1 MAPQSQYDPGFADFG
16 GGTSSSVLH
25 PVVLVAMIVLILLIC
40 LLPRRWVIVPLLLGI
55 LLIPC
60 GQNIYIGGVHLFV
73 SRIFVLI
80 GCLRVLLSKPS
91 SRLFSGNFLA
101 LDKLFFIW
109 AIYRAAAVVLTF
121 SDTGALV
128 NQVAFLIDALGG
140 YFLFRS
146 LIQDEQDAEIVV
158 KVFAV
163 VALVSAAEMIREQL
177 TGQNLF
183 GMLGGVRLTPDFREG
198 KLRAQAAFG
207 ISIAAGTFGAT
218 TFPLFLWLW
227 KRGVARIV
235 AIAGVVSSSI
245 MVFASAS
252 STPLMA
258 WLGAILAVC
267 IWPIRRQMRLIRWG
281 IVLALIG
288 LQITMKAPV
297 WFVIAH
303 VDIGGGS
310 SWERANLIDT
320 CIRHFGDW
328 WLIGTRDNANWGWDM
343 WDKCNQFVDE
353 AETGG
358 VIVLTC
364 FIAMFVFCFKKIG
377 IARKAVE
384 GNRSREWQFW
394 LLGVVMFAQILAY
407 MGIDYFD
414 QSKFVWY
421 MLLAIIPAATMTI
434 QTSVAKEPKPVLV
447 GEPEYAVPILEPSG
461 VEVPERLAGTSISRQ
476 LFE

>member
-1 MAPQSQYDPGFADFG
+1 MAPQSQFDPGFADFG
-16 GGTSSSVLH
+16 GGSSSSVLH
-25 PVVLVAMIVLILLIC
+25 PVVLVAMIVLILLIWV
-40 LLPRRWVIVPLLLGI
+40 LPRKWIVAPLLLGI
-55 LLIPC
+55 LLIPP
-60 GQNIYIGGVHLFV
+60 GQNIYAAGVHLFI
-73 SRIFVLI
+73 SRIFVLM
-80 GCLRVLLSKPS
+80 GCLRVLVSKPS
-91 SRLFSGNFLA
+91 GRSFFGPFLA

-109 AIYRAAAVVLTF
+109 AIYRAVAVVATF
-121 SDTGALV
+121 SDAGAVV

-146 LIQDEQDAEIVV
+146 VIKDEQDVELVV

-163 VALVSAAEMIREQL
+163 VALVSAAEMIREHL

-183 GMLGGVRLTPDFREG
+183 GMLGGVRVTPDIREG

-218 TFPLFLWLW
+218 SFPLFLWLW

-235 AIAGVVSSSI
+235 AIAGAVSSSI

-252 STPLMA
+252 STPIMA

-267 IWPIRRQMRLIRWG
+267 IWPVRKQMRMIRWG
-281 IVLALIG
+281 IMLALIG
-288 LQITMKAPV
+288 LQITMKAPF

-303 VDIGGGS
+303 IDIGGGS

-358 VIVLTC
+358 LLVLIC
-364 FIAMFVFCFKKIG
+364 FIAMFVFCFKRIG

-394 LLGVVMFAQILAY
+394 LLGVVMFAQVLAY

-421 MLLAIIPAATMTI
+421 MLLAIIPAVTLSVR
-434 QTSVAKEPKPVLV
+434 TSIAKKPKPVVV
-447 GEPEYAVPILEPSG
+447 GEPGYAVPILEPSG
-461 VEVPERLAGTSISRQ
+461 VGAPERPGTSISRQ
-476 LFE
+476 LFK